1 MNSTSFSKLK
11 NIWKISTA
19 FNYYM
24 WSQLFV
30 LLPFPKEIEAFSNNN
45 VMEMRQIQYLLI
57 GIFQLD

>member
-1 MNSTSFSKLK
+1 
-11 NIWKISTA
+11 
-19 FNYYM
+19 M